1 MRIGD
6 IVVRK
11 SYNKDITFKVVDI
24 KELEGKKVYILKGI
38 NIRIVA
44 DAKEVDLEVV
54 EDSFSGEKDKIL
66 NSRVNKA
73 LKNIMIYRDL
83 KERKGD
89 KPSSKI
95 KKAVENDELFFG
107 RPGKILHIDGDSE
120 YLDTCLK
127 VYKQLSLEAVG
138 AAVPESKQPEKVV
151 ELVKKNNPD
160 IVVLTGHDSV
170 LRGANNYLD
179 LNNYRNTKYYIESVR
194 ALREYNSNYDE
205 LIIFAGACQS
215 CYECI
220 LDAGANFASSP
231 SRVLIHC
238 LDPVFVCEKIAY
250 ATIDEVIPIRDI
262 IENTITGC
270 KGIGGLQ
277 TRGKYRKGYPKSPYL

>member
-6 IVVRK
+6 VVVRK
-11 SYNKDITFKVVDI
+11 SYNKDVTFKIVDI
-24 KELEGKKVYILKGI
+24 KEVDGKKVYILKGI

-44 DAKEVDLEVV
+44 DAKESDLETVG
-54 EDSFSGEKDKIL
+54 DSFSGEKDKIL

-89 KPSSKI
+89 KSSSKA
-95 KKAVENDELFFG
+95 KKAPAPEKDELFFG

-138 AAVPESKQPEKVV
+138 EAVPESKQPERVV

-170 LRGANNYLD
+170 V
-179 LNNYRNTKYYIESVR
+179 RNTNDY
-194 ALREYNSNYDE
+194 
-205 LIIFAGACQS
+205 
-215 CYECI
+215 
-220 LDAGANFASSP
+220 
-231 SRVLIHC
+231 
-238 LDPVFVCEKIAY
+238 
-250 ATIDEVIPIRDI
+250 
-262 IENTITGC
+262 
-270 KGIGGLQ
+270 
-277 TRGKYRKGYPKSPYL
+277 